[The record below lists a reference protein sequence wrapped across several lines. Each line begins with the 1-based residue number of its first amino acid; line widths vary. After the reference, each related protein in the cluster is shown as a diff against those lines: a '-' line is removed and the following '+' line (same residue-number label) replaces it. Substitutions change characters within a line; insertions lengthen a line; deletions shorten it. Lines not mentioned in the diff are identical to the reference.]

1 MAIKK
6 IIENVC
12 QISLGAVNCFIIDND
27 GLTLVDTGFPGSEKK
42 IFDALSEIG
51 KRPIDIKQIILTHLH
66 PDHAGAAADIQ
77 KLLQIPI
84 YAHSTDARLIRKG
97 VGGREPMARTRG
109 FFPWLIF
116 NLFMR
121 NAKSIIKPVDS
132 VMALQGGQLLPI
144 LSGVRV
150 IHSPG
155 HSEGHISLLLEKEQV
170 LIAGDICGNMGG
182 LSYSILYEDPVLA
195 KQTLKEVAKYNF
207 DIACFGHGNPLLA
220 GANKKIAEKF
230 K

>member
-6 IIENVC
+6 IVENVY
-12 QISLGAVNCFIIDND
+12 QVNLGMVNCFIIDD
-27 GLTLVDTGFPGSEKK
+27 EGLILVDTGLPESEKK
-42 IFDALSEIG
+42 IFHALSEIG
-51 KRPIDIKQIILTHLH
+51 KKPTDIKQIILTHLH
-66 PDHAGAAADIQ
+66 PDHAGSAAGIQ
-77 KLLQIPI
+77 KLLQIPVF
-84 YAHSTDARLIRKG
+84 AHSADAGLIRKG
-97 VGGREPMARTRG
+97 VGGRESMVRTQG

-121 NAKSIIKPVDS
+121 NAQSAIKPVDPITT
-132 VMALQGGQLLPI
+132 LEDNQLLPI

-155 HSEGHISLLLEKEQV
+155 HSAGHISLLLEKEQV

-182 LSYSILYEDPVLA
+182 LNYSILYEDPILA

-207 DIACFGHGNPLLA
+207 DIACFGHGNPLL
-220 GANKKIAEKF
+220 GDANKKFAKKF